1 MKNVLLFIL
10 QNTYISHFE
19 QMQWRIFIN
28 IRSLLDLH
36 LYFLSV
42 CSNQMK
48 EIALQNS
55 ISEIEITR
63 ERCIKDY

>member
-10 QNTYISHFE
+10 QNTYISRFE

-55 ISEIEITR
+55 ISEIEVTR
-63 ERCIKDY
+63 ERYIKDY